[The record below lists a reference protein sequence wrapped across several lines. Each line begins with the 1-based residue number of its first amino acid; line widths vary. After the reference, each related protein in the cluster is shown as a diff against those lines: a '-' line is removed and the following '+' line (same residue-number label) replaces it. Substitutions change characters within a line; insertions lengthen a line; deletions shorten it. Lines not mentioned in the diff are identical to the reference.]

1 MDTFIYYRIRTDD
14 ETRYICEI
22 QQKDGSWERV
32 VFQYGIMYLAYDAPH
47 RLHGYGEYFK
57 KEKELVHII
66 EEVLG
71 KSAQRVREW
80 RTV

>member
-1 MDTFIYYRIRTDD
+1 
-14 ETRYICEI
+14 
-22 QQKDGSWERV
+22 
-32 VFQYGIMYLAYDAPH
+32 MYFTKDAPY
-47 RLHGYGEYFK
+47 RLHGYVEYFK